1 MEEELILSPP
11 PRRSFSEMKV
21 KVQPYEKPCLIEN
34 AAMDSRLCLVI
45 LSLLVVCNEI
55 QSFEDMTLS
64 KSRNLSC
71 RYVDMRNKSLLSY
84 NDLTKQKA
92 LLVLRSRKQLSKEY
106 FEPEGIIFVLKD
118 SPVNTMKFLK
128 EGSLDLMCEINPYFT
143 DNIQI
148 LWPGIHIN
156 ENMGEAWFVGRFK
169 HPNDNFQV
177 TLFFTHLSEKSLEEE
192 DLSQL
197 QSFPNA
203 DIRHVL
209 PVFML
214 STQTPHVQA
223 RLQEDALLNCD
234 FSIGHHANVNIDWK
248 LLKKGGQE
256 IKLLSYKGSEKSV
269 VYHVKGIMMQV
280 DEVLKGSASLVVK
293 HVDLEKEGLYTCT
306 ISVNSLFGDQLI
318 HLEVVET
325 PKVTLNVNSL
335 LLKEGQEQKL
345 VCEAS
350 KYYPLDVNIEWLQE
364 GRDQTFL
371 PTVLK
376 NVLFSSHKHNNDGT
390 YSLSSFFMLTAS
402 RLNDGA
408 VFTCRVEH
416 TSLKHPIRKSVKVR
430 VEESSPFSYQELLL
444 VVLIIVLCVVLLRL
458 IMHLNKGRT
467 SSKPKPY

>member
-1 MEEELILSPP
+1 
-11 PRRSFSEMKV
+11 MKV

-148 LWPGIHIN
+148 LWP
-156 ENMGEAWFVGRFK
+156 
-169 HPNDNFQV
+169 
-177 TLFFTHLSEKSLEEE
+177 EKSLEEE